1 MTFEYI
7 YDIIDTE
14 SEGMI
19 MKKGDIYYVDL
30 SPVVGNEIGGVR
42 MCQII
47 EVYAE
52 ENLVRVRPMTIDLK
66 TNSYVF
72 KEIHERTVSTKRIK
86 EFVKTY

>member
-1 MTFEYI
+1 
-7 YDIIDTE
+7 
-14 SEGMI
+14 

-52 ENLVRVRPMTIDLK
+52 ENLVRVRPMAIDLK
-66 TNSYVF
+66 SNSRVF
-72 KEIHERTVSTKRIK
+72 QKIHERTISTKRIK
-86 EFVKTY
+86 EFVKSS

>member
-1 MTFEYI
+1 
-7 YDIIDTE
+7 
-14 SEGMI
+14 

-42 MCQII
+42 MCQIV

-52 ENLVRVRPMTIDLK
+52 ENLVRVRPMARHPI

-72 KEIHERTVSTKRIK
+72 REIHERTVSTKRIK
-86 EFVKTY
+86 EFVKSS